1 MHRNRLLCLAISAAL
16 FSSAHAAPAPEP
28 EPEALDRVIVR
39 GQAMPDPRFPG
50 VAPTIEEGKV
60 KAGKKSTRVEL
71 ADQPVVVENALRRLL
86 SRVPG
91 VLVSELQQPAYFNL
105 NYRGLGDP
113 HESEFV
119 TLLENGLPIASDWF
133 GYPTQYYLPPTGRVE
148 SVEFIRGGSALLFG
162 PQPGPSIN
170 FITRRP
176 QFGAELGLRSDHVVG
191 SDSLYQ
197 TFNEISVGG
206 EHIALLADVDHR
218 NGDGERDNADYEA
231 NSARVAMAFRVSE
244 RSVWDLEISAYDS
257 ESGEPGRLTSSEF
270 ANNRELT
277 KTPFNRIWIDRESF
291 SLSNDS
297 LLSDNWSLH
306 GVYRY
311 TSLDRQS
318 RRSSAFVPPAAAPT
332 STNFDLQQFNAHT
345 FDLRLVGDIGE
356 DHTLSTGVTVYRD
369 DSPRERLRSADID
382 GAYSGD
388 LIYRQARDT
397 RYAAAFVEGLLRFDQ
412 LSLVPALRYEQ
423 VSMGISEQ
431 VQQASLSRAPID
443 RRFDRNEALLGL
455 GAMYELGGNQQAY
468 ANFSQG
474 YRPMRFDDLGN
485 PTSNLA
491 PQNDPDPARALNM
504 EFGFRGSP
512 LAGVYYDVSAFRIEL
527 EDKIEQR
534 QVNVS
539 DVLRINSGDSRHQG
553 IEGSIEWDVLNPG
566 KDAGAPSLLLFANA
580 ALLDAE
586 ITRSEN
592 AALIGNEPA
601 FAPEQILRAGAQYR
615 SAEGLKLSLTA
626 SHVSDHYW
634 QDSNTAGAG
643 GAIAAVVPSYTVLDV
658 GAEMPVNDSISLL
671 GGVGNLLDEDYYS
684 RVRSDGIEPAQERS
698 YYLGVSLR
706 F

>member
-133 GYPTQYYLPPTGRVE
+133 GYPTQYYLPPAGRVE

-231 NSARVAMAFRVSE
+231 NSARVATAFRVSE